1 VFGIFTRKRTAVTA
15 KTTALDAL
23 RTNVMIA
30 DNDLNITYMNP
41 STIALMREAEADL
54 KKELPRFS
62 VATLIGSNIDI
73 FHKNPAHQRKMLA
86 NLDKPHNAMIRVGP
100 LVFDLLVSPLMEN
113 RKRIGFVVEWADA
126 KDRLLNLD
134 YIARNAA
141 IDRSQAVIEFTAD
154 GVVVDANANFL
165 KTMGYTLDEIRGQHH
180 RMFVD
185 PAYQASPAYAKFWE
199 SLRGGE
205 FHAEQFKR
213 VGKNGKE
220 VWIEASY
227 NPVVDLQGKVSKIV
241 KFATDITAQI
251 QLLGNLKVL
260 IDQNFGEIDGAIGLS
275 TTEAHSAAIAAGETS
290 SNVQSV
296 AESAEQ
302 LAASIGEIS
311 QSMAKSR
318 SATENAFEQI
328 ITVGKNTETLAS
340 AAQAMNG
347 IVGLIRSVASQINL
361 LALNATIESARAG
374 EAGKGFAVV
383 ASEVKNL
390 AVQAAKA
397 TEQISKEIVG
407 IQATS
412 SSVASGLAAIRDAVT
427 TVRES
432 VTLTASAVEE
442 QSAVTRGMSANMQ
455 SASDAVTTV
464 SANITEISSAVLQAA
479 QAVAKTKQAA
489 RVLVR

>member
-1 VFGIFTRKRTAVTA
+1 VFGSRKKRGDAASKLTAI
-15 KTTALDAL
+15 DAL

-30 DNDLNITYMNP
+30 DNDLNITYMNA
-41 STIALMREAEADL
+41 SVMALMREAEADL

-62 VATLIGSNIDI
+62 VETLIGSNIDI

-86 NLDKPHNAMIRVGP
+86 TLDKPHSAMIRVGP
-100 LVFDLLVSPLMEN
+100 RVFDLLVSPLIEN
-113 RKRIGFVVEWADA
+113 RKRIGFAVEWADA
-126 KDRLLNLD
+126 KDRLMNLD
-134 YIARNAA
+134 YAARNAA
-141 IDRSQAVIEFTAD
+141 IDRSQAVIEFTLE
-154 GVVVDANANFL
+154 GNVLTANNNFL
-165 KTMGYTLDEIRGQHH
+165 KAMGYTVDEVRGQHH
-180 RMFVD
+180 RMFVE
-185 PAYQASPAYAKFWE
+185 PAFRDSREYKEFWDG
-199 SLRGGE
+199 LRRGE

-213 VGKNGKE
+213 IGKNGKE

-227 NPVVDLQGKVSKIV
+227 NPVLDLQGKVSKIV
-241 KFATDITAQI
+241 KFATDISVQV
-251 QLLGNLKVL
+251 QLLANLKAL
-260 IDQNFGEIDGAIGLS
+260 IDLNFGEIDSAIGLS
-275 TTEAHSAAIAAGETS
+275 TSEARSASVAAGETS

-296 AESAEQ
+296 AASAEQ

-311 QSMAKSR
+311 RSMASSR

-328 ITVGKNTETLAS
+328 ISVGKNTETLAS

-374 EAGKGFAVV
+374 DAGKGFAVV

-397 TEQISKEIVG
+397 TERISAEIVG
-407 IQATS
+407 IQTTS
-412 SSVASGLAAIRDAVT
+412 TSVAGALGAIRDAIT

-442 QSAVTRGMSANMQ
+442 QSAVTRDMSANMQ
-455 SASDAVTTV
+455 NASSAVSTV

-479 QAVAKTKQAA
+479 QAIAKTKEAA